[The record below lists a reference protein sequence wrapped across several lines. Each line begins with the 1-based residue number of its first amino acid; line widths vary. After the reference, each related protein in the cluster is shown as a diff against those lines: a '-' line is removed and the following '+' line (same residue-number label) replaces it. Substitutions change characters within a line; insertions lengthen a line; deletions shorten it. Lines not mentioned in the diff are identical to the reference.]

1 MRPKATSVA
10 KKHRIRKFARGSKA
24 QRKLPF
30 RIVPDRRRE
39 AVGLRP
45 LIPAKLA
52 AFFRIRYVFSIT
64 RLTGCTEM
72 LGTGRLRAKG
82 SIEHRSSNG
91 KHARMFHVKHLC
103 VAMPRD
109 VGSVA
114 APASWP
120 LRRRSF
126 RRLNARDA
134 RSAARHRGRAAA
146 RRRRAAIGRPRPV
159 PARAACGCAR
169 EPRRRSVRW

>member
-72 LGTGRLRAKG
+72 LGTRGQPHGASVEQRL
-82 SIEHRSSNG
+82 
-91 KHARMFHVKHLC
+91 V
-103 VAMPRD
+103 D
-109 VGSVA
+109 A
-114 APASWP
+114 AQP
-120 LRRRSF
+120 
-126 RRLNARDA
+126 
-134 RSAARHRGRAAA
+134 
-146 RRRRAAIGRPRPV
+146 
-159 PARAACGCAR
+159 
-169 EPRRRSVRW
+169 